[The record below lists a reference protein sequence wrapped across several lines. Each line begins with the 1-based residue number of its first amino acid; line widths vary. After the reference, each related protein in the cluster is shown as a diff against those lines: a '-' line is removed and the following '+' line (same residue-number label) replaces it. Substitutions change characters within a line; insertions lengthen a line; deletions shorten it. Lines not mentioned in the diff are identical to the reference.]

1 MRRRILTLTLGL
13 CAAGSL
19 LADSNNEVEAHKTAT
34 GVAGAFTN
42 DGFKLRDGHW
52 NGQIEK
58 GKAHLIQVN
67 LYAGNQYWFTVG
79 TSPAAKQVAVTV
91 YDEAGKAL
99 HVEPYVEEGKAAA
112 GFSPEAS
119 GPYFIKVEEKEG
131 TPTTFC
137 LIYSYK

>member
-1 MRRRILTLTLGL
+1 MKLLILSVTIALF
-13 CAAGSL
+13 AAGSL
-19 LADSNNEVEAHKTAT
+19 LADSNSEVEAHKTAT

-52 NGQIEK
+52 AGPIAK
-58 GKAHLIQVN
+58 GKPLLIQVN

-79 TSPAAKQVAVTV
+79 TAPAAKEVAVTV
-91 YDEAGKAL
+91 YDESGKAL
-99 HVEPYVEEGKAAA
+99 HVEPYAEDGKAAA

-119 GPYFIKVEEKEG
+119 GPYFIKVEVKEG